1 MNAVSRFRDAPDV
14 IPRTIR
20 MTFDGEQVLARPG
33 ESVAAALLAQDGGAT
48 RSTPIT
54 GAGRTPF
61 CMMGVCFDCLVTI
74 DGRNNIQ
81 SCMTPARDGMVI
93 RRQQGARRI
102 GDAP

>member
-1 MNAVSRFRDAPDV
+1 MNAASRFRDAPDA

-48 RSTPIT
+48 RITPIT

-74 DGRNNIQ
+74 DGRYNIQ
-81 SCMTPARDGMVI
+81 ACMTPASDGMVI
-93 RRQQGARRI
+93 HRQTGARRI
-102 GDAP
+102 GDVR